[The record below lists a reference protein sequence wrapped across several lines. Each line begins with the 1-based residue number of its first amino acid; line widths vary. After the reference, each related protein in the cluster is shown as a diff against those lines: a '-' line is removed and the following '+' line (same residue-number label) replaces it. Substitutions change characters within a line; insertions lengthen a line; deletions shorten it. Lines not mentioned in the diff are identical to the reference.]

1 MRDKTADPYFLLQK
15 KIEQKFSQLYPE
27 KWVPLYSMVS
37 FSNISY
43 SDAWNIGMKQ
53 EDIMS
58 QIMKTPDIHD
68 IWDSNDI
75 MKKMQK
81 ML

>member
-1 MRDKTADPYFLLQK
+1 
-15 KIEQKFSQLYPE
+15 
-27 KWVPLYSMVS
+27 MVS